1 VPWEFPQSPIGEFD
15 RPAAA
20 VGTASTASAAGNT
33 LAIDV
38 LSFPPDEG
46 ALELMR
52 TAALEEAR
60 RQVHR
65 GKVASFVG
73 AGLMLAWVADV
84 AAVLESPSAHSPVL
98 GVFSLVLA
106 TLIVTAHLS
115 GRHLRQRAQQS
126 QRRVERRFA
135 PVRIEQAGALLSLA
149 QRNAAV
155 SQYLRMVGRQRRP
168 LRQVES
174 ESLQRWAT
182 DNRLE

>member
-1 VPWEFPQSPIGEFD
+1 MPFEASPAPIGDFD
-15 RPAAA
+15 RLTAAAGTAPAAN
-20 VGTASTASAAGNT
+20 AAANR

-38 LSFPPDEG
+38 LSFPPDES

-52 TAALEEAR
+52 TAALEHAG
-60 RQVHR
+60 RQAHR

-84 AAVLESPSAHSPVL
+84 AAVLESPSAHSPVF

-106 TLIVTAHLS
+106 TLIVTAHLC

-126 QRRVERRFA
+126 RRRVERRFA
-135 PVRIEQAGALLSLA
+135 PVRVDQAGELLSLA

-182 DNRLE
+182 ENNLE

>member
-1 VPWEFPQSPIGEFD
+1 MPFEASQSPIGEFD
-15 RPAAA
+15 RLTAAA
-20 VGTASTASAAGNT
+20 GTAPTANAAANR

-38 LSFPPDEG
+38 LSFPPDES

-52 TAALEEAR
+52 TAALEHAG
-60 RQVHR
+60 RQAHR

-84 AAVLESPSAHSPVL
+84 AAVLESPSAHSPVF

-106 TLIVTAHLS
+106 TLIVTAHLC

-126 QRRVERRFA
+126 RRRVERRFA
-135 PVRIEQAGALLSLA
+135 PVRVDQAGELLSLA

-182 DNRLE
+182 ENNLE

>member
-1 VPWEFPQSPIGEFD
+1 MPFEASQSPIGEFD
-15 RPAAA
+15 RLTAAAGTAPAAN
-20 VGTASTASAAGNT
+20 AAANR

-38 LSFPPDEG
+38 LSFPPDES

-52 TAALEEAR
+52 TAALEHAG
-60 RQVHR
+60 RQAHR

-84 AAVLESPSAHSPVL
+84 AAVLESPSAHSPVF

-106 TLIVTAHLS
+106 TLIVTAHLC

-126 QRRVERRFA
+126 RRRVERRFA
-135 PVRIEQAGALLSLA
+135 PVRVDQAGELLSLA

-182 DNRLE
+182 ENNLE